1 MSKGPEWWVK
11 LADFGISKRA
21 TEEHTSLRTQVGTP
35 AFMAPEVLGFV
46 PSGAV
51 SSISYTNAVDIWSI
65 GVIAFLILTGETLF
79 TSLARL
85 HQSVTGGLQF
95 PDATLVANNVSRQG
109 RVFVKALMEAEPQRR
124 PSAKKSLQNPWLDGL
139 LEEAVH
145 ENDR

>member
-1 MSKGPEWWVK
+1 
-11 LADFGISKRA
+11 
-21 TEEHTSLRTQVGTP
+21 
-35 AFMAPEVLGFV
+35 MAPEVLGFI

-85 HQSVTGGLQF
+85 HQFVTGGIQF

-109 RVFVKALMEAEPQRR
+109 RLFVKALMEAEP
-124 PSAKKSLQNPWLDGL
+124 KKSLQNPWLDGL